1 MQFAFNLPNMMQ
13 LKAVMQPWELSVTGA
28 DQTRMVQA
36 AETQGYD
43 MIGIAEHMIMPREN
57 VELSGPHH
65 MHSTVSQAYFAGATQ
80 RIRLNSCV
88 TILPLQHPIIT
99 AKALSTADWLSSG
112 RMTVSFGV
120 GWLQRE
126 FEILGVPFKE
136 RGRISDE
143 YLAAIIELWTNES
156 PTFEGRYVSFDQVAF
171 EPKPCQRPHPPIWIG
186 GDADGAL
193 KRAARFATGWIS
205 FLTPPEAIPAR
216 LDFIKSQ
223 PTWTDREFEV
233 MHGVFTPKIGEGH
246 AVNDDPSI
254 GPDMNAQELIDRI
267 GWLKELGVTITAV
280 PIPPVRS
287 VEEYLDYSAWV
298 IDEIKPKVQ

>member
-1 MQFAFNLPNMMQ
+1 
-13 LKAVMQPWELSVTGA
+13 
-28 DQTRMVQA
+28 
-36 AETQGYD
+36 

-80 RIRLNSCV
+80 RIRLTSCV

-99 AKALSTADWLSSG
+99 AKAIATADWLSSG

-126 FEILGVPFKE
+126 FEMLGVPFKE

-156 PTFEGRYVSFDQVAF
+156 PTFDGRYVSFDQVAF
-171 EPKPCQRPHPPIWIG
+171 EPKPFQRPHPPIWIG

-246 AVNDDPSI
+246 AVLDDPSV
-254 GPDMNAQELIDRI
+254 GPNMNAQQLIDRI
-267 GWLKELGVTITAV
+267 AWLKELGVTITAV

-298 IDEIKPKVQ
+298 IDEIKPQVQ